1 MTLASLSSGRLA
13 MPVAMALAR
22 WVPEG
27 PLQLLADA
35 LADRFAGESSPAVSA
50 VRANQAVVRGISK
63 DDPEIDRAVR
73 AVFRSAGRGHVAL
86 FRAVARGREAL
97 MRGCDVAPELIE
109 RIAIARDSGRGLVLV
124 GPHVSAFDFFLLT
137 IAARGFPM
145 QALSPANP
153 TATYRLQNDLRTK
166 FGAETTPASRD
177 SVKLAI
183 HRLLNGG
190 IMGTGMDRPAPQAE
204 WIEFFGRNAYLPI
217 GFAKLAIRT
226 NSYVLPGVV
235 IPDGPGHYRAMALDL
250 MEPPTE
256 HTAAAAHGLAR
267 EVLRLMEPIIRT
279 YADDWLMFHPVWP
292 DA

>member
-13 MPVAMALAR
+13 MPIAMALAR

-27 PLQLLADA
+27 PLLRLADA
-35 LADRFAGESSPAVSA
+35 LADRFAGEASEAVSA
-50 VRANQAVVRGISK
+50 VRSNQAVVRGISK

-73 AVFRSAGRGHVAL
+73 TVFRSAGRGHVAL
-86 FRAVARGREAL
+86 FRALARGREAL
-97 MRGCDVAPELIE
+97 MSGCDVAPELVE
-109 RIAIARDSGRGLVLV
+109 RIAFARDSGRGLVLV

-145 QALSPANP
+145 QALSPADP
-153 TATYRLQNDLRTK
+153 TATYRLQNALRTK

-177 SVKLAI
+177 SVRLAI
-183 HRLLNGG
+183 QRLLGGG
-190 IMGTGMDRPAPQAE
+190 ILATGMDRPAPQSV

-226 NSYVLPGVV
+226 NSYVLPGVI
-235 IPDGPGHYRAMALDL
+235 IPDGPRHYRAMALEL
-250 MEPPTE
+250 IEPPTQQ
-256 HTAAAAHGLAR
+256 TAAAAHGLAR

>member
-1 MTLASLSSGRLA
+1 MLA
-13 MPVAMALAR
+13 
-22 WVPEG
+22 
-27 PLQLLADA
+27 
-35 LADRFAGESSPAVSA
+35 
-50 VRANQAVVRGISK
+50 N
-63 DDPEIDRAVR
+63 
-73 AVFRSAGRGHVAL
+73 
-86 FRAVARGREAL
+86 
-97 MRGCDVAPELIE
+97 
-109 RIAIARDSGRGLVLV
+109 SGRGLVLV

-177 SVKLAI
+177 SVRLAI
-183 HRLLNGG
+183 QRLLNGG
-190 IMGTGMDRPAPQAE
+190 ILGTGMDRPAPQAE

-226 NSYVLPGVV
+226 NSYLLPGVI
-235 IPDGPGHYRAMALDL
+235 IPDGPGHYRAMALEL

-256 HTAAAAHGLAR
+256 HTAAAAHALAR
-267 EVLRLMEPIIRT
+267 EVLRRMEPIIRT